1 METIARTQALI
12 RLPSELLLKAKYM
25 AKQNNMSF
33 NAFVEQALEMSVNP
47 VIPKLPKDFKI
58 SHTVEALSGIIP
70 APTKEELESDD
81 RLAYI
86 WNKGL

>member
-1 METIARTQALI
+1 METAARIQTVI
-12 RLPSELLLKAKYM
+12 RLPEELLLKAKYK
-25 AKQNNMSF
+25 ARQDNLSF
-33 NAFVEQALEMSVNP
+33 NAYVEHVLEMAVRP

-58 SHTVEALSGIIP
+58 SPSVEALSGIIP
-70 APTKEELESDD
+70 APTKEELETDD